1 MTCLASRY
9 HAMPYET
16 SYVYN
21 IYYCTL
27 SRKRRIPPI
36 ESHRYI
42 GNIYN
47 RYKHIMWIQ
56 HITHTP
62 YLTYT
67 WPFTV
72 FSCLHTYMH
81 KYAHTY
87 TYTYVYIYICVHNY
101 ILHIP
106 HTHIY
111 IYRIMHKQ
119 LHTHSTHIH
128 LDNIHMNDIHMHRL
142 WYTFIFDMRVN
153 LYLCARFKA
162 A

>member
-21 IYYCTL
+21 TYYCTL

-47 RYKHIMWIQ
+47 IYMAIHS
-56 HITHTP
+56 
-62 YLTYT
+62 
-67 WPFTV
+67 

-87 TYTYVYIYICVHNY
+87 TYTYVYIYIY
-101 ILHIP
+101 IYVYIITYYIF
-106 HTHIY
+106 HTHTYIY

-128 LDNIHMNDIHMHRL
+128 LDYIHMNDIHMHRL